1 MVAKSFKEYEKLIA
15 GKSMRERVLIAAG
28 VAVLIAWP
36 VYFSIID
43 SNASAEKKVK
53 SSISSIEVDLE
64 EKKSELQTWRSR
76 VTKNPNV
83 AMKDEISV
91 MEKQISDIDRQLD
104 KGVASLVDASTMA
117 DILKKMLSTS
127 GDIEVLSMENLPPK
141 VLIQDEGEVNLFQH
155 TVRVT
160 FKGKYLDIMDHLKK
174 IEKMNYKF
182 YWHSIDYHVVKHP
195 YSEVTIEVYTLSIN
209 KDFLH
214 V

>member
-1 MVAKSFKEYEKLIA
+1 
-15 GKSMRERVLIAAG
+15 MRERVLIAAG
-28 VAVLIAWP
+28 VVVLIAWP

-160 FKGKYLDIMDHLKK
+160 FKGKAPGRRQ
-174 IEKMNYKF
+174 E
-182 YWHSIDYHVVKHP
+182 
-195 YSEVTIEVYTLSIN
+195 
-209 KDFLH
+209 
-214 V
+214 

>member
-1 MVAKSFKEYEKLIA
+1 MNYKEKYKEIFDMKKEDLLYLIENL
-15 GKSMRERVLIAAG
+15 M
-28 VAVLIAWP
+28 
-36 VYFSIID
+36 
-43 SNASAEKKVK
+43 
-53 SSISSIEVDLE
+53 LE
-64 EKKSELQTWRSR
+64 EKIDISDITICH
-76 VTKNPNV
+76 TKFLENKL

>member
-1 MVAKSFKEYEKLIA
+1 MAAKSFKEYEKLIA

-43 SNASAEKKVK
+43 SNASAEKK
-53 SSISSIEVDLE
+53 
-64 EKKSELQTWRSR
+64 
-76 VTKNPNV
+76 
-83 AMKDEISV
+83 A
-91 MEKQISDIDRQLD
+91 
-104 KGVASLVDASTMA
+104 MA